1 MKQCTAPPG
10 SKGKGESKGVHMGDI
25 PSNQNW
31 ELTVPLYCTG
41 DAEAA
46 RSPSRARPFP
56 HFKVLPW
63 RDGNREL
70 LGRPSVGNSLV
81 EQRLERPEILIL
93 NRVVLQGI
101 EIVCH
106 DLCFPA
112 NVSHSL
118 LSSSPHITM
127 ALETFGYLFLPLP
140 SLTHQIFVGLI
151 LGTVSDIQNESVILL
166 IFFFLPAKCEPVC
179 RHGGVCVRPNKCLC
193 KKGYLGPQ
201 CEQVDRNIR
210 RVTRAGI
217 LDQIIDMTSY
227 LLDLT
232 SYIV

>member
-1 MKQCTAPPG
+1 MEI
-10 SKGKGESKGVHMGDI
+10 ES
-25 PSNQNW
+25 
-31 ELTVPLYCTG
+31 VP
-41 DAEAA
+41 E
-46 RSPSRARPFP
+46 
-56 HFKVLPW
+56 
-63 RDGNREL
+63 
-70 LGRPSVGNSLV
+70 
-81 EQRLERPEILIL
+81 
-93 NRVVLQGI
+93 GI
-101 EIVCH
+101 ELVSH
-106 DLCFPA
+106 DLCFPG

-118 LSSSPHITM
+118 LSSSPHITV
-127 ALETFGYLFLPLP
+127 ALEIFFPSCIYHLLDHFVTGYLLPLP

-151 LGTVSDIQNESVILL
+151 LGTVSDTQNESVVLL
-166 IFFFLPAKCEPVC
+166 LFFFFPLPAKCEPAC